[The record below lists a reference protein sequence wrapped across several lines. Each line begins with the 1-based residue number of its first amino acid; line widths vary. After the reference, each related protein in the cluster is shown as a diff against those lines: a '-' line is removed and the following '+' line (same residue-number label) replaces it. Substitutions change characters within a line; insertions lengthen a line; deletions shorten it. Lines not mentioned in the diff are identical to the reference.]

1 MRLLVAAG
9 AFALAASAGL
19 AEAGAAAPAQAGDF
33 ESGRQ
38 QYQRTCAQ
46 CHGHNLV
53 NSGVTVYDLRKFPPD
68 QRDRFFKA
76 LHHGKGNMPSFRD
89 ALDEQQMS
97 SLWTYVRNHGEP
109 PPPLTMCAADG
120 NAPLSHREKGEPR
133 GLDFEVAKAIA
144 AELGRELKW
153 LFYESEYD
161 RDRTLAQEVNAL
173 LSSGACDLASGYAL
187 FASDLG
193 APGRESARTPDY
205 QGAKPRRQRPFIVL
219 QKLAATRPY
228 YAVAMGVITRDP
240 AMKVNRLS
248 DLQNVKLG
256 AVSGT
261 MPASALMLYRNGLLT
276 PGLLTLSQRENLL
289 EALEAG
295 RFEATLATLGSYDAY
310 RLRNPSTKL
319 ARASYVH
326 PLRVNLGFVGLEKE
340 TELIVAASSVI
351 ERAIAGGQLE
361 RWAQAAGAT
370 WIAPRP
376 PDVVSGF
383 GVQDLRAE

>member
-1 MRLLVAAG
+1 MRWSLAAG
-9 AFALAASAGL
+9 AFALAASAV
-19 AEAGAAAPAQAGDF
+19 ASDYEA
-33 ESGRQ
+33 GRQ

-46 CHGHNLV
+46 CHGRNLV

-68 QRDRFFKA
+68 QRERFLQA

-89 ALDEQQMS
+89 ALDEQQMR
-97 SLWTYVRNHGEP
+97 SLWTYVRSRGEP
-109 PPPLTMCAADG
+109 PPPLTVCAADG
-120 NAPLSHREKGEPR
+120 NAPLSHRQKGEPR
-133 GLDFEVAKAIA
+133 GLDVEVAKAIA
-144 AELGRELKW
+144 RELGRDLKW

-161 RDRTLAQEVNAL
+161 RDRTLAQDVNAL
-173 LSSGACDLASGYAL
+173 LSSGACELASGYAL

-193 APGRESARTPDY
+193 APSRATARTPDY
-205 QGAKPRRQRPFIVL
+205 EGARPRRQRPFILL
-219 QKLAATRPY
+219 QKLAATKPY
-228 YAVAMGVITRDP
+228 YAVAMGVITRDA
-240 AMKVNRLS
+240 AMKVESLA

-276 PGLLTLSQRENLL
+276 PGLVTLSQRDNLL

-310 RLRNPSTKL
+310 RLRNPETRL

-326 PLRVNLGFVGLEKE
+326 PVRVNLGFVGLETNEE
-340 TELIVAASSVI
+340 TISGANSAI
-351 ERAIAGGQLE
+351 QRALADGQLG

>member
-1 MRLLVAAG
+1 MKRLVAAG
-9 AFALAASAGL
+9 AFALAASAV
-19 AEAGAAAPAQAGDF
+19 ASDF
-33 ESGRQ
+33 ENGRQ

-46 CHGHNLV
+46 CHGRNLV

-68 QRDRFFKA
+68 QPERFFKA

-89 ALDEQQMS
+89 ALDEQQMR
-97 SLWTYVRNHGEP
+97 SLWTYVRNQGEP
-109 PPPLTMCAADG
+109 PAPLTVCAADN
-120 NAPLSHREKGEPR
+120 NAPLSYRQKGEPR
-133 GLDFEVAKAIA
+133 GLDIEVGKAIA
-144 AELGRELKW
+144 KELGRDVRW

-173 LSSGACDLASGYAL
+173 LSSGACELASGYAL

-193 APGRESARTPDY
+193 APARPNARTPDY
-205 QGAKPRRQRPFIVL
+205 EGARPRRQRPFILL

-240 AMKVNRLS
+240 AMKVDRLT

-276 PGLLTLSQRENLL
+276 PGLVTLSQRENLL

-295 RFEATLATLGSYDAY
+295 RFEAALATLGSYDAY
-310 RLRNPSTKL
+310 RLRNPETRL
-319 ARASYVH
+319 TRASYVH
-326 PLRVNLGFVGLEKE
+326 PLRVNLGFVALETNIE
-340 TELIVAASSVI
+340 ILTGANRII
-351 ERAIAGGQLE
+351 ERSLADGELG